1 MGLPTRVT
9 SALRWL
15 RLNALSWLTTSE
27 LEADRSSYSSLR
39 HCRLRDKVS
48 SFEALWLLFPEV
60 AVTSAP
66 EVMAQSIR
74 TYSFSCAISFE
85 RGSTLSFISWFCCF
99 SEAFTNI
106 SISSI
111 SIASFLIFPP
121 AAEHTLQRNMKE
133 NSRRGLK
140 TNTKGRPVYKEKLGN
155 YNKCEFSNFFLF
167 QWPKMI
173 ISVLVTWMIVDCN
186 LAVSVV
192 LSF

>member
-9 SALRWL
+9 SALR
-15 RLNALSWLTTSE
+15 WLTTSE

-140 TNTKGRPVYKEKLGN
+140 TNTKGSACLQEKAWKL
-155 YNKCEFSNFFLF
+155 
-167 QWPKMI
+167 
-173 ISVLVTWMIVDCN
+173 
-186 LAVSVV
+186 
-192 LSF
+192 